1 MNKAV
6 TKASIFLTLLILV
19 FVLRSSQTHYAPTI
33 NHYLLASGSTSAY
46 SALFKAASTSNISQ
60 QALVELATVN
70 KNLYWLERLAV
81 MGILDAK
88 LALIEL
94 DVSKDAD
101 FWLEQAALDQHAPSQ
116 FELSLITAD
125 KKKALRLKT
134 LSAEQN
140 YPPSI
145 IALAKHYFDTGQ
157 TDLAKDY
164 LLRASEYD
172 PLSRYKLAKLQ
183 YQLGEKDQ
191 AITNFRALSSSLAMA
206 NNYLYAIEHVK
217 QIQLTNLVSV
227 SLSESEYLIPEKC
240 SQNIQFVAT
249 NLETAVQALEFK
261 DTFENDARLN
271 DLSICIDAIA
281 WVDESELK
289 CSLNN
294 SRQECDLSELAE
306 MQILPNFTHLV
317 FFLESGKAYVN
328 KGVMYLDI
336 SDPYSVFVHE
346 LAHFVGFVDEYAV
359 SAELAAQYCYS
370 SFPSAPNL
378 LISNTNEETIQ
389 NEEKYQYWLQSAR
402 LTHVD
407 VIKNDPSHVQD
418 YDETSK
424 VLSISKTNTCSK
436 LDIVAYRPSSK
447 MTFMEFHD
455 VEYIPELYKLM
466 WQHKLTSYHQKIMVA
481 NHLFEHSKSESARE
495 FWQKFR

>member
-1 MNKAV
+1 MVKVV
-6 TKASIFLTLLILV
+6 TRASIFLTLLILV
-19 FVLRSSQTHYAPTI
+19 FVLRASQTHHAPTI
-33 NHYLLASGSTSAY
+33 NYYLLSSQSTKAY
-46 SALFKAASTSNISQ
+46 SALFKAASTSNASQ
-60 QALVELATVN
+60 QALLALATVN
-70 KNLYWLERLAV
+70 KNLYWLERLAAI
-81 MGILDAK
+81 GSLEAN

-94 DVSKDAD
+94 DSSKNRH
-101 FWLEQAALDQHAPSQ
+101 FWLEQAALGQHAPSQ

-125 KKKALRLKT
+125 RNESLRLKK

-157 TDLAKDY
+157 TELAKNY
-164 LLRASEYD
+164 LLKASEYD

-183 YQLGEKDQ
+183 YQFGEKGE
-191 AITNFRALSSSLAMA
+191 AIANFRALSSTLESA
-206 NNYLYAIEHVK
+206 NNYLYAIEHVN
-217 QIQLTNLVSV
+217 QTQLINLVSMP
-227 SLSESEYLIPEKC
+227 SRDSEYLIPEKC

-249 NLETAVQALEFK
+249 NLDTAVQALDFK
-261 DTFENDARLN
+261 NKFENDVRLN

-281 WVDESELK
+281 WVDKSELN
-289 CSLNN
+289 CSVNH

-306 MQILPNFTHLV
+306 AQMFPNFTHLV

-336 SDPYSVFVHE
+336 ADPYSVFVHE

-389 NEEKYQYWLQSAR
+389 SEEKYQYWLQTTR

-407 VIKNDPSHVQD
+407 VIKNEPSHAQD

-424 VLSISKTNTCSK
+424 VLSISKTNTCAK

-466 WQHKLTSYHQKIMVA
+466 WQHKLNSYHQKIMIA